1 VGLYPEGLID
11 SIERTLI
18 QCQNAAK
25 DIRPAQLLK
34 EALDHFEKVQE
45 ASGSNSHIDVQ
56 TAEAIVGVFQILVQE
71 WDSIPSISQSW
82 CKAMMRYFTTA
93 DGIDDDFN
101 SPIGF
106 DDDAE
111 VVNACL
117 KFAGRADLCLDVETV
132 QEKPKL
138 PSKPKIQKTNSPNS
152 AIAPGMRVLCRD
164 AEWLVTRVNI
174 TGHEPIAYQVHCV
187 GADDLVRGHE
197 AIFLSQLDDITP
209 VDPRQTR
216 LVADISNGYQLS
228 KLFMGARLRQMPAI
242 GIEPD
247 FNGMGVF
254 RPMAFQKETVRR
266 ALLQLRPRLLLADA
280 VGLGKTIQVGMILT
294 ELLRRGRA
302 NRILV
307 LAKKSMLTQF
317 QAELWNR
324 FSIPL
329 VRMDSTGIAR
339 LRLRI
344 PANKN
349 PFEVYHRVIISLDTL
364 KNVGRYEHFLKDTHW
379 DVVIIDE
386 AHNVAGASIPERN
399 LSYRLARQLARR
411 TNSILLTTAT
421 PHNGKRETFGRLI
434 SLLDPSVIPDPA
446 FREYSRDD
454 IKHFI
459 LMRFKEDAR
468 ADAGE
473 MLTERQ
479 VIPISQTTVNASPEE
494 EEIYKIM
501 GELRQASAAFAES
514 TGHGCRQHAIIEAPC
529 PSPSFPVASVL
540 NARGWQQHPMVQ
552 YVLYKLF
559 LSSPEACAITVRKSI
574 QHLQANELDSPE
586 MPYLQRL
593 QNHLDKLN
601 ITGSSRY
608 RLLVK
613 ALGEIGWTGRADSPR
628 VLVFTESPRT
638 QLSLAPALARD
649 FNITYSA
656 RFEDQAGQT
665 IAAINGST
673 PDSLLMDTV
682 EAFGTGSAPV
692 RLLIATE
699 VASEGINLHHQCH
712 HIIHYDLPWS
722 IITLIQ
728 RNGRIDRIG
737 QKCPPQLR
745 YLMVHTEQGI
755 LKGDM
760 SIFQR
765 LIEKVEEINRLRQ
778 SGESVLQL
786 YDPEAE
792 EAYIANQG
800 ILANDPSVLDHKAA
814 ESSPESAALEAMLR
828 EASLAGNDEYLDFL
842 LGAADTPAS
851 ESKSQYSPTP
861 LPTSPRWGEEAGLP
875 QGAGG
880 RLRLFSDREF
890 LLKGYAFLREKNPDY
905 PPIED
910 HGGFIMLTAPEDLK
924 RRLGAPGLKTDVVFG
939 ATAIP
944 MEAWP
949 ENGEFRLTDDTD
961 RVNLAIEAARNTS
974 GYWARELFCS
984 EAHPIQQWITERLVM
999 EVKRD
1004 EAPFVVTDRF
1014 DPGELCFCFMGQ
1026 VSSVAGSSLIVDA
1039 HAISF
1044 GKEARIRRLPLEE
1057 ALASANFQKLANTGE
1072 APNLEAAHLLMHAAV
1087 AESLLYLKHLLGE
1100 REKQLQP
1107 LLKNE
1112 ERRLRNWRNR
1122 RQELLETAI
1131 KEIGPNHPK
1140 ARQYRR
1146 LLDEMAEY
1154 IKDRQQNWRDTHFR
1168 AANEPSTQLL
1178 LVIGGKA

>member
-1 VGLYPEGLID
+1 MGLYPEGLID

-25 DIRPAQLLK
+25 DISPAQLLK

-45 ASGSNSHIDVQ
+45 ASGNNSHIDVQ
-56 TAEAIVGVFQILVQE
+56 TAEAIVGVFLILVQE
-71 WDSIPSISQSW
+71 WDSIPSIAQSW
-82 CKAMMRYFTTA
+82 CKAMMRYFTIA
-93 DGIDDDFN
+93 DDIENDFN

-117 KFAGRADLCLDVETV
+117 KLAGRADICLDVEAV

-138 PSKPKIQKTNSPNS
+138 SPKPKAQKSTAQKT

-228 KLFMGARLRQMPAI
+228 KLFMGARLRQMPAV

-266 ALLQLRPRLLLADA
+266 ALHQLRPRLLLADA

-307 LAKKSMLTQF
+307 LTKKSMLTQF

-329 VRMDSTGIAR
+329 VRLDSTGIAR

-479 VIPISQTTVNASPEE
+479 VIPISQTTANASPEE
-494 EEIYKIM
+494 EEIYKIL
-501 GELRQASAAFAES
+501 GELRQASATVAE
-514 TGHGCRQHAIIEAPC
+514 GADHGCRQHAIVEAPC
-529 PSPSFPVASVL
+529 PSPSAPVL
-540 NARGWQQHPMVQ
+540 NASSWQKHPMVQ

-559 LSSPEACAITVRKSI
+559 LSSPEACAVTVRKRI
-574 QHLQANELDSPE
+574 QHLRTNEPDSPE

-593 QNHLDKLN
+593 HNHLDKLD
-601 ITGSSRY
+601 ITRSSRY

-613 ALGEIGWTGRADSPR
+613 ALGDIGWTGRADSPR

-638 QLSLAPALARD
+638 QLFMAPALARD
-649 FNITYSA
+649 FNIAYSA
-656 RFEDQAGQT
+656 RFEDQAGQS

-673 PDSLLMDTV
+673 PDSHLMDTV
-682 EAFGTGSAPV
+682 EAFGTGSASV

-737 QKCPPQLR
+737 QKHPPQLR

-755 LKGDM
+755 LKGD
-760 SIFQR
+760 SAIFQR

-778 SGESVLQL
+778 SGESILQL

-800 ILANDPSVLDHKAA
+800 ILANDSSVLNHQAPEA
-814 ESSPESAALEAMLR
+814 SPESAALEAMLR
-828 EASLAGNDEYLDFL
+828 EASQAGNDEYLDFL
-842 LGAADTPAS
+842 LGAADTPTP
-851 ESKSQYSPTP
+851 ESTSTPSTSQH
-861 LPTSPRWGEEAGLP
+861 SPRWGEGFDLSQSMA
-875 QGAGG
+875 G

-910 HGGFIMLTAPEDLK
+910 HGGFIALTAPEDLK
-924 RRLGAPGLKTDVVFG
+924 RRLGAPGSKTDVVFG

-949 ENGEFRLTDDTD
+949 KNGEFRLTDDTD

-974 GYWARELFCS
+974 GYWARELFCN

-1039 HAISF
+1039 HAVSY
-1044 GKEARIRRLPLEE
+1044 GKKGLIRRLPLEE
-1057 ALASANFQKLANTGE
+1057 ALAAANFQKLANTGE
-1072 APNLEAAHLLMHAAV
+1072 SPNLEAAHLLMHAAV

-1122 RQELLETAI
+1122 RQELLEAAI
-1131 KEIGPNHPK
+1131 HEIGPNHPK
-1140 ARQYRR
+1140 AQQYRR

-1154 IKDRQQNWRDTHFR
+1154 LKDRQQNWRDTHFR
-1168 AANEPSTQLL
+1168 AASEPSTQLL